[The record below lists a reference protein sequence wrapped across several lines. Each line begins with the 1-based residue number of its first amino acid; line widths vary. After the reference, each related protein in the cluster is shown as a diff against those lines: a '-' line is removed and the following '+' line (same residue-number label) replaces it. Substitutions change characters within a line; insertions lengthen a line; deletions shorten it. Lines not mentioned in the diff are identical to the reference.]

1 LKYEDRYHHHP
12 NNITITNDQVKAL
25 KFKALVHIQVKMKY
39 GGGGSLRMKA
49 FTLICECAIVKCED
63 ISKKLA

>member
-1 LKYEDRYHHHP
+1 
-12 NNITITNDQVKAL
+12 
-25 KFKALVHIQVKMKY
+25 MKY
-39 GGGGSLRMKA
+39 GGGVGSLRMKA